1 MIQWNES
8 LATGHSVVDRDHQQ
22 LIASLNELDAALKS
36 GVGKDRIVAQIAFL
50 NEYARGHFARE
61 EVHMQRVG
69 CPAYADNCREHKL
82 FVARLDGWVARLKT
96 EGATTS
102 LVLEVYRDT
111 SAWIGGHILKTDCRL
126 RGCQL
131 G

>member
-1 MIQWNES
+1 MIQWNDS

-22 LIASLNELDAALKS
+22 LIASLNELEAALKS
-36 GVGKDRIVAQIAFL
+36 GAGKAQIVAQIAFL

-61 EVHMQRVG
+61 EVHMQRVA

-82 FVARLDGWVARLKT
+82 FVARLDGWVSRLKS
-96 EGATTS
+96 EGASTS

-111 SAWIGGHILKTDCRL
+111 STWIRDHILKTDCRL

-131 G
+131 S